1 MDEQLR
7 LLIALQE
14 LDSTIISTKLK
25 IGSMPAKVSS
35 IENSIKGIQEAH
47 ERTKQQH
54 VSLDKKRRDKES
66 AAADIEGRI
75 KKLKERTS
83 EIKTNKEYQAHLKEI
98 EKADKELR
106 ATEDDLLSIMDLLER
121 TTKALK
127 TEEDVIA
134 EEKAKK
140 DAIKREID
148 KDALRHEAE
157 LKRLKEDRKKLSE
170 KIEVDIYDQYM
181 VILNTGRG
189 IAVTEAKKEIC
200 QGCNLH
206 IPPQLFVEV
215 KGNNKII
222 HCPHCK
228 RILYY
233 VRSESP

>member
-106 ATEDDLLSIMDLLER
+106 ATEDNLLSIMDLLER

-127 TEEDVIA
+127 IEEDVIA

-215 KGNNKII
+215 KSNNKII

>member
-35 IENSIKGIQEAH
+35 IENSIKDIQEAH